1 MAQVKV
7 TLMNTQKQ
15 KVAFFDSDG
24 TLFRWSLFIDYTEK
38 MIEQGILPKEVQTQ
52 AQNKKQ
58 AWLRREGSFE
68 DYLKVLVSA
77 FENNIA
83 GVRVDAFVKVVRE
96 ALNGKEK
103 FVYTFTR
110 DLINE
115 LKQKG
120 YFLVAIS
127 HSAKVAVD
135 IFADFYGFD
144 KVYGLRF
151 EFKDDVFTG
160 KILNEEEIFDKGKI
174 VDRVL
179 RKYPELTLSDSIAVG
194 DTQSDIAML
203 EKVGQPIAFNPNR
216 RLFEH
221 AKAKDWR
228 IVVERK
234 DVIYEIN

>member
-1 MAQVKV
+1 
-7 TLMNTQKQ
+7 MNTQKQ
-15 KVAFFDSDG
+15 KVAFFDIDG

-52 AQNKKQ
+52 ALNKKQ
-58 AWLRREGSFE
+58 AWLERGGSFE

-96 ALNGKEK
+96 ALKGKEK

-151 EFKDDVFTG
+151 EFKDDIFTG

-179 RKYPELTLSDSIAVG
+179 RKHPELTLSDSVAVG
-194 DTQSDIAML
+194 DTQGDITML
-203 EKVGQPIAFNPNR
+203 EKVEQPIAFNPNR
-216 RLFEH
+216 RLFEY